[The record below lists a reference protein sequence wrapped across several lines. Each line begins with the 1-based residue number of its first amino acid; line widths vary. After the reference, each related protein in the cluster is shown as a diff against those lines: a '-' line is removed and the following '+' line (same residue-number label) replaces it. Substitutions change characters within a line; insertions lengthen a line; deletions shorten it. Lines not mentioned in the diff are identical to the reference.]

1 MCGALRVLSGFMQ
14 PMQLFE
20 NKAIAVHMRG
30 KTGAAYERPW
40 KAENSSNPL
49 AQWAEKKKAEA
60 AAADA
65 KKAD

>member
-1 MCGALRVLSGFMQ
+1 MQ

-49 AQWAEKKKAEA
+49 AQWAEKKKAEHEQA
-60 AAADA
+60 EREKT
-65 KKAD
+65 KKVK